1 MSLGHRVRPCHQT
14 KQPSNQPTADQIS
27 PQQRGGVL
35 RLGVLSVDSVTQS
48 GVVLAEKRC
57 PVENQDSEVSC

>member
-14 KQPSNQPTADQIS
+14 KQPTNRRPNKTTAA
-27 PQQRGGVL
+27 RGGIL
-35 RLGVLSVDSVTQS
+35 GLGVLSVDSVTQS